1 MLKEAIDN
9 YEISIVK
16 HDNVFWLESRG
27 AEDAIQKLAINETKE
42 LFSDLVYLGDIGK
55 ESKMIKEQNIHDFV
69 NNYIS
74 EYISDVPVTRP
85 EKKEKLISE
94 LSGDYV
100 SYRSQNTALTY
111 PNNSAQKQILEDNI
125 EMWLNTPAV
134 QETIKEYSDVYGSN
148 KAFDALVNSDS
159 WEDRL
164 KAANEGYGLDVLL
177 NDEDRIIRASVAEQ
191 GYGLDKLIYDSEPL
205 VRASAVYTLV
215 FDDDARNRFIANA
228 DDIEKD
234 KAISVI
240 TDYQKS
246 SIALEILPSYLQNTN
261 TLKMLNELSALYE
274 KADKLNVLAYNF
286 QNNEDNKRVYGD
298 NFENELS
305 SRFTA
310 PYNDTCNEIEN
321 TRKALENE
329 LNVTVDKESLKRLKT
344 FYEKSE
350 YLFDKEIGK
359 ILELTRLSENELM
372 SNPDTYTQYDIAAM
386 KQYINA
392 TKDISASIE
401 DPSKVKSRTYQD
413 EYMDMHQEYF
423 DDMKDEAASMMTQ
436 DEPDTDEIKDAY
448 TDMHQEYFD
457 DMKDEA
463 ESARAWEELE
473 AKSEQPNP
481 WETYYQSKE
490 NGHLLSYDEML
501 KEAAELYDLDDPT
514 NSLEWSEYYEK
525 VEQPSLEE
533 YKSYFEELL
542 EQSGHKLE
550 REKDGSIYLVS
561 YPEDEKV
568 LNEPM
573 ESLSSVISA
582 LDTYIQNDIINAIY
596 EEAEYDCNISSI
608 SGAIQYLDSHSDVFE
623 NMRSDYDTL
632 LFLEAV
638 EKNPRLIDIQSYFH
652 DSGKDY
658 PDVDVVV
665 YRDNKCDP
673 PFLEE
678 GAGKRLNKL
687 FTPVVTV
694 YDDETDTMTYSTK
707 ETFDTRQ
714 AAIQMGRELMASG
727 AIEGFSIYNEITG
740 EVEYSEGNTD
750 IDSVLEVCGGYVDI
764 DKINFN
770 TAIAKKEKNNDIER

>member
-1 MLKEAIDN
+1 MTVHN
-9 YEISIVK
+9 
-16 HDNVFWLESRG
+16 
-27 AEDAIQKLAINETKE
+27 QETKE
-42 LFSDLVYLGDIGK
+42 LFPDLVYSGDIGK

-74 EYISDVPVTRP
+74 EYISNVPVTRP

-111 PNNSAQKQILEDNI
+111 PNSSAQKQILEDNI

-177 NDEDRIIRASVAEQ
+177 NDEERLIRASVAEQ
-191 GYGLDKLIYDSEPL
+191 GHGLDKLIYDSEPL

-240 TDYQKS
+240 TDYQKY
-246 SIALEILPSYLQNTN
+246 SIALQILPSYEQSTN
-261 TLKMLNELSALYE
+261 TFKMLSELSALYE

-286 QNNEDNKRVYGD
+286 KSNEDNKRVYGD
-298 NFENELS
+298 SFENELI
-305 SRFTA
+305 SRFTT
-310 PYNDTCNEIEN
+310 PYNNICSEIEN
-321 TRKALENE
+321 TKKAIENE
-329 LNVTVDKESLKRLKT
+329 LNVTIDKEGLKKLKT

-350 YLFDKEIGK
+350 YLLEKEIGK
-359 ILELTRLSENELM
+359 IIELTHLSENELM
-372 SNPDTYTQYDIAAM
+372 SNSDTYTQYDIAAM

-392 TKDISASIE
+392 TKDVSASIE
-401 DPSKVKSRTYQD
+401 GPSKVKSRTYQD

-423 DDMKDEAASMMTQ
+423 DDMKEEAA
-436 DEPDTDEIKDAY
+436 
-448 TDMHQEYFD
+448 
-457 DMKDEA
+457 
-463 ESARAWEELE
+463 SARAWEELE
-473 AKSEQPNP
+473 AKSEQPNL

-623 NMRSDYDTL
+623 NMRSNYDTL

-714 AAIQMGRELMASG
+714 AAIQMGRELMESG

-764 DKINFN
+764 GKINSN
-770 TAIAKKEKNNDIER
+770 TAITKKEKNNDIER